1 VASEAELRLTRKQK
15 RQSKS
20 QRWENEAVKYID
32 INNEGPI
39 GENSNSNSEGFLAY
53 EWPVSLSVS
62 LGGGSK
68 CLKGPLLSIAGFIS
82 TGLTHYCPVIKYT
95 S

>member
-53 EWPVSLSVS
+53 E
-62 LGGGSK
+62 
-68 CLKGPLLSIAGFIS
+68 
-82 TGLTHYCPVIKYT
+82 
-95 S
+95 